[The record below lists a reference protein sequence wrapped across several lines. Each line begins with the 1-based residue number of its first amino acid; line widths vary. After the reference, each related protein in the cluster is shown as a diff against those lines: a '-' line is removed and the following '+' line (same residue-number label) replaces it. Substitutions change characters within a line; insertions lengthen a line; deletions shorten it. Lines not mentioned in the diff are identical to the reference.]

1 MVYTKENI
9 AWSIVAL
16 EGFFIHEHL
25 WLIIS
30 VFLFF
35 FLGGI
40 VINVVV
46 GAEVAT
52 LCKLEEGCGVVID
65 EMPINVCAPFL
76 KHPIWNLPISFTNKF
91 ENPVAEMV
99 V

>member
-1 MVYTKENI
+1 M
-9 AWSIVAL
+9 A
-16 EGFFIHEHL
+16 HHL
-25 WLIIS
+25 CIF
-30 VFLFF
+30 VF

-65 EMPINVCAPFL
+65 EMPINIPEL
-76 KHPIWNLPISFTNKF
+76 L
-91 ENPVAEMV
+91 
-99 V
+99 

>member
-1 MVYTKENI
+1 MSQPGSSSGSGTNGGAHVGGV
-9 AWSIVAL
+9 W
-16 EGFFIHEHL
+16 
-25 WLIIS
+25 
-30 VFLFF
+30 
-35 FLGGI
+35 GGI

-65 EMPINVCAPFL
+65 EMPINVCAPSL